1 MSSGPVDG
9 ARSEQHRLE
18 RVCVFS
24 GSSFGHHPEF
34 EAATRKLGE
43 TLVARG
49 LGLVYGGS
57 HLGNMGA
64 LADTVL
70 ECGGEVIG
78 VIPEV
83 LQRKEASHQGL
94 TELRVVA
101 GMHARKAE
109 MAELADAF
117 VALPGGL
124 GTMEELLEVLTWA
137 QLGMHGKPCGLLNVR
152 GYYDH
157 LVCLLDTAVS
167 QGFLKQ
173 VHRSML
179 QIDTEPDRLID
190 AFSTYQAPRVDKWIT
205 RDST

>member
-1 MSSGPVDG
+1 MKG
-9 ARSEQHRLE
+9 ARLDDGQRL
-18 RVCVFS
+18 RRICVFS
-24 GSSFGHHPEF
+24 GSSCGHHPDYRT
-34 EAATRKLGE
+34 AARKLGE
-43 TLVARG
+43 TIVARG

-57 HLGNMGA
+57 HLGNMGI

-78 VIPEV
+78 VIPEF

-101 GMHARKAE
+101 SMHVRKAE

-152 GYYDH
+152 GFYDH
-157 LVCLLDTAVS
+157 LAGLLDAAVNE
-167 QGFLKQ
+167 GFLKQ

-179 QIDTEPDRLID
+179 QIETEPGRLID
-190 AFSTYQAPRVDKWIT
+190 SFSDYRAPVVDKWIS
-205 RDST
+205 REST

>member
-1 MSSGPVDG
+1 M
-9 ARSEQHRLE
+9 
-18 RVCVFS
+18 
-24 GSSFGHHPEF
+24 
-34 EAATRKLGE
+34 LGE
-43 TLVARG
+43 AIVARG

-57 HLGNMGA
+57 HLGNMGI

-83 LQRKEASHQGL
+83 LQRKETSHQGL

-101 GMHARKAE
+101 SMHARKAE
-109 MAELADAF
+109 MTQLADAF

-124 GTMEELLEVLTWA
+124 GTLEELLEVLTWA

-167 QGFLKQ
+167 EGFLKQ

-179 QIDTEPDRLID
+179 QIDTDPGKLID
-190 AFSTYQAPRVDKWIT
+190 SFSTYRAPVVDKWIN
-205 RDST
+205 REST